1 MALSFAR
8 DKKEVSMNINKRIT
22 RISKEMIIKAK
33 IFYWLLIAILLLGA
47 LPALADEPTYRQ
59 GVDIFIET
67 GVDPPDRV
75 PTWYAP
81 QVAKPYAPV
90 FEILA
95 TRGTQGRY
103 YPYTYAVTVK
113 DLAKMHGHDCEGLT
127 HAANCCYVAFKIL
140 FPDGIIDRSV
150 LWGISGNSPC
160 WSDVTAYLTGARMQ
174 YRNLGFFKD
183 KRYGHCIIL
192 YREDTEQA
200 VLVTWK
206 KGINNIPGETV
217 MLPEKIEWKTRVDM
231 EEVRA
236 LKNVVKK
243 AGGKPTPYQVDLMR
257 YYQYLHIND
266 VLSHPLEESYQTKIL
281 TDFKWE
287 EWVDPTK
294 SIPNPHK
301 RGDIRLKNY
310 PYRERPISGPR

>member
-1 MALSFAR
+1 MTWR
-8 DKKEVSMNINKRIT
+8 KKMK
-22 RISKEMIIKAK
+22 K
-33 IFYWLLIAILLLGA
+33 IFCLALLILVLSSF
-47 LPALADEPTYRQ
+47 PAWCGEPTYVQ
-59 GVDIFIET
+59 GKNIFIET
-67 GVDPPDRV
+67 GVDQPDRV

-150 LWGISGNSPC
+150 LWGISGKSPC

-174 YRNLGFFKD
+174 YGNLGFFKD

-206 KGINNIPGETV
+206 KGINNIPWETV

-231 EEVRA
+231 EEVKA
-236 LKNVVKK
+236 LKNVVKR
-243 AGGKPTPYQVDLMR
+243 ASGKPTPYQVDLMR

-266 VLSHPLEESYQTKIL
+266 ILSRPLEESYQTKIL
-281 TDFKWE
+281 ADFKWE
-287 EWVDPTK
+287 DWVDPTK
-294 SIPNPHK
+294 SISNPHK

-310 PYRERPISGPR
+310 PYREKPISGAK